1 MALEETTTLESV
13 ELVGEFNIIQAK
25 WDTVVKKDG
34 VVIAKNNH
42 RRTFTPGQNVEG
54 QDQKII
60 DVAAKFHTDAV
71 KSAWSTH
78 VSNSGPTSS

>member
-25 WDTVVKKDG
+25 WVTVVKKDG
-34 VVIAKNNH
+34 VVI
-42 RRTFTPGQNVEG
+42 
-54 QDQKII
+54 
-60 DVAAKFHTDAV
+60 AKFHTDAV